1 MAVVIFAL
9 AALCAVAGGIGV
21 ITFREP
27 IYCVLSTVVTMIA
40 MAVLFLVL
48 NAQFLFIAQIIVYA
62 GAVMVLFLF
71 VIALLGPTREQWSSR
86 LPYQNPV
93 GIVLAA
99 ALVSVI
105 LALLY
110 RGRYHAY
117 EVAVGSVSN
126 VGNYAL
132 GTVQAVGAALFT
144 RYLYPFEL
152 TSLLLLVAAVGAIYL
167 SRGE

>member
-1 MAVVIFAL
+1 MAWTGQASSHMPQKMQRSMLISYV
-9 AALCAVAGGIGV
+9 AA
-21 ITFREP
+21 
-27 IYCVLSTVVTMIA
+27 
-40 MAVLFLVL
+40 
-48 NAQFLFIAQIIVYA
+48 
-62 GAVMVLFLF
+62 
-71 VIALLGPTREQWSSR
+71 WR
-86 LPYQNPV
+86 LHYQNPV

-99 ALVSVI
+99 ALVSVV

-117 EVAVGSVSN
+117 EVAVGSVAN
-126 VGNYAL
+126 AGNYAL

-144 RYLYPFEL
+144 HYLYPFEL